1 VAHALLGHAHDDREA
16 RGMSDA
22 PVLTVITPSF
32 NQGRFLAETIE
43 SVLNQGVRGLE
54 YIIVDGG
61 STDESVEVIRK
72 YERHL
77 TWWVSEKDRG
87 QSHAINKG
95 LARATGEFV
104 AYLNS
109 DDAYLPGALHSA
121 LDVLARTRGAR
132 WVAGGV
138 IGFGS
143 ADMQVHEWH
152 LPKVPTTLLDCI
164 TSRFQ
169 AAQPGHVWSREMLA
183 SVGGF
188 DESFRYLFDINLYA
202 SLLARGEVCV
212 PLDRPLAAYRFHPSS
227 KTVAEG
233 GLFEAE
239 WDRIRDRFLPTLPP
253 SQRVIARHRLAMRRS
268 GARYTEAA
276 KQQAAGQRAEA
287 RALFASAL
295 ASYPPSLLTRSGLGC
310 VRRLFFGGA

>member
-1 VAHALLGHAHDDREA
+1 MTPR
-16 RGMSDA
+16 
-22 PVLTVITPSF
+22 PILTVITPSY

-43 SVLNQGVRGLE
+43 SVLNQRVDGLE
-54 YIIVDGG
+54 FIIVDGG
-61 STDESVEVIRK
+61 STDESVDIIRR

-77 TWWVSEKDRG
+77 AWWVSEQDRG

-109 DDAYLPGALHSA
+109 DDVYLPGALHSA
-121 LDVLARTRGAR
+121 LDLLRRTNGR
-132 WVAGGV
+132 WVAGG
-138 IGFGS
+138 IIDFGS
-143 ADMQVHEWH
+143 EDMQVHGWYT
-152 LPKVPTTLLDCI
+152 PRVPTTLLDCV

-169 AAQPGHVWSREMLA
+169 AAQPGHLWSREMLA

-202 SLLARGEVCV
+202 SLLSRGERCI

-239 WDRIRDRFLPTLPP
+239 WDRIREHFVPLLPP
-253 SQRVIARHRLAMRRS
+253 LLRPLARHRIALLKS
-268 GARYTEAA
+268 GARYTRAA
-276 KQQAAGQRAEA
+276 RVLAEGNAAEA
-287 RALFASAL
+287 RARFVSAL
-295 ASYPPSLLTRSGLGC
+295 LAYPPSLLTRSGLGC
-310 VRRLFFGGA
+310 ARRLLRGRA

>member
-1 VAHALLGHAHDDREA
+1 MTA
-16 RGMSDA
+16 R
-22 PVLTVITPSF
+22 PILTVITPSY
-32 NQGRFLAETIE
+32 NQGRFLGETIE
-43 SVLNQGVRGLE
+43 SVLNQRVDGLE
-54 YIIVDGG
+54 FIIVDGG
-61 STDESVEVIRK
+61 STDESVDIIRR

-77 TWWVSEKDRG
+77 AWWVSEKDRG

-95 LARATGEFV
+95 LVRATGEFV

-109 DDAYLPGALHSA
+109 DDVYLPGALHAA
-121 LDVLARTRGAR
+121 LDLLRRTGGR
-132 WVAGGV
+132 WVAGG
-138 IGFGS
+138 IIDFGS
-143 ADMQVHEWH
+143 EAMQVHDWYT
-152 LPKVPTTLLDCI
+152 PQVPATLLACV

-202 SLLARGEVCV
+202 SLLARGERCI

-233 GLFEAE
+233 GLFESE
-239 WDRIRDRFLPTLPP
+239 WDRIRERFVPLLPP
-253 SQRVIARHRLAMRRS
+253 PKRLLARHRIALLKS
-268 GARYTEAA
+268 GARYTRAA
-276 KQQAAGQRAEA
+276 REQAGGHRAEA

-310 VRRLFFGGA
+310 ARRLLFGGA